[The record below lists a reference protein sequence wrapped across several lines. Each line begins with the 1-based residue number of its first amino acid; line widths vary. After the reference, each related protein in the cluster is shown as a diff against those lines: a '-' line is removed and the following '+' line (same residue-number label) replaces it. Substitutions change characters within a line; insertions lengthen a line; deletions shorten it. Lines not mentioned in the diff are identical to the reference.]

1 MQIQIRHHFRDI
13 EGYYVSYF
21 FKLLRKNLEIKYPE
35 YEFQNILDP
44 KYENF
49 GYGGIHSCMSMS
61 IINPESG
68 KYIVISFFDNWK
80 YHFMRHIGWEP
91 NKMVKFFYPG
101 GFNYIDYY
109 NWMSSQK
116 DNPDIVKLENIEQV
130 YCSFFYGPMD
140 HRFQDEITELYMNR
154 NSKETI
160 PKMFFKGWLWDFREK
175 MLVNIKDE
183 SIEWKEKR
191 EQQSPYLKYLQE
203 LSVYRT
209 ALSLPGGT
217 EVCNRDIECFAAGI
231 PVLRPFLNIN
241 YPEPLIPN
249 YHYISCYTDCKYW
262 DGNPIYLSYED
273 FSKSVEYYWS
283 IVKDNYEYLDFVSKN
298 ARKWYVDNCTI
309 QNNVD
314 YVLNQ
319 ITMGDLV

>member
-1 MQIQIRHHFRDI
+1 
-13 EGYYVSYF
+13 
-21 FKLLRKNLEIKYPE
+21 
-35 YEFQNILDP
+35 
-44 KYENF
+44 
-49 GYGGIHSCMSMS
+49 
-61 IINPESG
+61 
-68 KYIVISFFDNWK
+68 
-80 YHFMRHIGWEP
+80 
-91 NKMVKFFYPG
+91 
-101 GFNYIDYY
+101 
-109 NWMSSQK
+109 
-116 DNPDIVKLENIEQV
+116 
-130 YCSFFYGPMD
+130 
-140 HRFQDEITELYMNR
+140 MNR

-175 MLVNIKDE
+175 LLVNIKDE

-203 LSVYRT
+203 LSVYRA

-262 DGNPIYLSYED
+262 DRNPTYLSYED

-283 IVKDNYEYLDFVSKN
+283 IVKDNHEYLDFVSKN
-298 ARKWYVDNCTI
+298 ARKWYIDNCTI